1 MSNKKWE
8 KLMILWFIL
17 SFLAKNL
24 EFKILFSIFAQKL
37 KNKVR
42 KIYIFLIIAMVACV
56 GCEFQLKPNDANDGD
71 EKISLHRYD
80 RIQSLY
86 LTTGDYSALQQMNLV
101 YPQETRTL
109 IEDVLKLGRVN
120 DPDINNKF
128 LNFYQDTVLQALIN
142 EVEQQYANVDD
153 LNEELQ
159 KSFDKLQK
167 KLPVLT
173 TPTVYTQ
180 IGALDQS
187 IVVGNNTI
195 GISLDKYLG
204 KDYPL
209 YLKYYPEVQ
218 RKLMTRSMIVPDCLV
233 FFILSAYPIPDE
245 GRSQLTADLH
255 IGKIQWIVN
264 RVMGRRVFSTRFTA
278 LVAKYMKHHSRMAM
292 DELLSVE
299 RLP

>member
-8 KLMILWFIL
+8 KLMILRYIL

-264 RVMGRRVFSTRFTA
+264 RVMVRRVFSTRFTA
-278 LVAKYMKHHSRMAM
+278 LVAKYMKHHSEMAM

>member
-1 MSNKKWE
+1 M
-8 KLMILWFIL
+8 
-17 SFLAKNL
+17 
-24 EFKILFSIFAQKL
+24 
-37 KNKVR
+37 R
-42 KIYIFLIIAMVACV
+42 KIYIFLILAMLACV
-56 GCEFQLKPNDANDGD
+56 GCELHLKPNDAKDGD
-71 EKISLHRYD
+71 KEISLHRYD

-86 LTTGDYSALQQMNLV
+86 LTTGDFSALQQMNLE

-142 EVEQQYANVDD
+142 EVEQQYANDDD
-153 LNEELQ
+153 LNKDLQ
-159 KSFDKLQK
+159 KSFVKLCK
-167 KLPVLT
+167 LLPVLSM
-173 TPTVYTQ
+173 PMVYTQ

-187 IVVGNNTI
+187 IVVGDNRI

-209 YLKYYPEVQ
+209 YLKYYPESQ

-255 IGKIQWIVN
+255 IGKIQWLVN
-264 RVMGRRVFSTRFTA
+264 KAMGRRVFSTRFTV
-278 LVAKYMKHHSRMAM
+278 LVSKYMKFHSAMTM

>member
-1 MSNKKWE
+1 
-8 KLMILWFIL
+8 
-17 SFLAKNL
+17 
-24 EFKILFSIFAQKL
+24 
-37 KNKVR
+37 
-42 KIYIFLIIAMVACV
+42 MVACV

-204 KDYPL
+204 KDYSL

-278 LVAKYMKHHSRMAM
+278 LVAKYMKHHSGMAM